1 MKFKDN
7 LRKIRNSS
15 NFSQEKL
22 AEEMSVSRQT
32 ISKWE
37 NGESYPSTK
46 HIFEL
51 TKILHCTYDELI
63 NGKTATNTTTPKP
76 FTPKRFLLAGLTIV
90 LSVVFSIGLF
100 HLVSTEQT
108 NKIDNAKLAAF
119 DTITE
124 NFLASS
130 ELLPTKNTTTKIVGY
145 GISDEDGTFYVKCD
159 VYSSAL
165 PGNHCS
171 AIIYFCENN
180 GNYSYKC
187 QILDD
192 PNYRPSGEYYQ
203 VI

>member
-7 LRKIRNSS
+7 LRKVRSS
-15 NFSQEKL
+15 SKLSQEKL

-37 NGESYPSTK
+37 NGDSFPSTE

-63 NGKTATNTTTPKP
+63 NGKTTTNAPKS
-76 FTPKRFLLAGLTIV
+76 FILKRFLLVGLTM
-90 LSVVFSIGLF
+90 VFGVMVSIGLF
-100 HLVSTEQT
+100 HLISTGQT
-108 NKIDNAKLAAF
+108 TNIDNAKLAAF
-119 DTITE
+119 DTLTA
-124 NFLASS
+124 NFLANSD
-130 ELLPTKNTTTKIVGY
+130 LLPTENTTTKIVGY
-145 GISDEDGTFYVKCD
+145 GITDEDGTFYVKCD
-159 VYSSAL
+159 VYYNFL
-165 PGNHCS
+165 PDEHCS
-171 AIIYFCENN
+171 TIIYFCEEN

-192 PNYRPSGEYYQ
+192 PDYHPSGEYYQ

>member
-7 LRKIRNSS
+7 LRKIRNLSK
-15 NFSQEKL
+15 FSQEKL
-22 AEEMSVSRQT
+22 AEELSVSRQT

-37 NGESYPSTK
+37 NGESFPSTE
-46 HIFEL
+46 HVFEL

-63 NGKTATNTTTPKP
+63 NGEILNSDNRIKSSIS
-76 FTPKRFLLAGLTIV
+76 KRFLLAGLTIILGV
-90 LSVVFSIGLF
+90 IFSIGLF
-100 HLVSTEQT
+100 HLVSMRQT
-108 NKIDNAKLAAF
+108 TNIDNAKLAVF
-119 DTITE
+119 DTLTE

-130 ELLPTKNTTTKIVGY
+130 DLLPTKNTTTKIVGY
-145 GISDEDGTFYVKCD
+145 GITDEDGTFYVKCD
-159 VYSSAL
+159 VYSSTL

-180 GNYSYKC
+180 GDYSYKC

-192 PNYRPSGEYYQ
+192 PNYHPSGEYYQ

>member
-7 LRKIRNSS
+7 LRKVRNSS

-37 NGESYPSTK
+37 NGESLPSTK

-51 TKILHCTYDELI
+51 IKILHCTYDELI
-63 NGKTATNTTTPKP
+63 NGKNTINTTPKP
-76 FTPKRFLLAGLTIV
+76 FISKRFLLAGLTIT
-90 LSVVFSIGLF
+90 LSLVFGIGLF
-100 HLVSTEQT
+100 HLVSARQT
-108 NKIDNAKLAAF
+108 TNIDNAKLAAF
-119 DTITE
+119 DTLTE
-124 NFLASS
+124 NFLVNSD
-130 ELLPTKNTTTKIVGY
+130 LLPAKNTTTRIVGY
-145 GISDEDGTFYVKCD
+145 GITDEDGTFYVKCD
-159 VYSSAL
+159 VYSDTL

-171 AIIYFCENN
+171 TIIYFCEEN

-192 PNYRPSGEYYQ
+192 PDYHPSGEYYQ

>member
-7 LRKIRNSS
+7 LRKVRNSS

-37 NGESYPSTK
+37 NGESFPSTE
-46 HIFEL
+46 HILEL

-63 NGKTATNTTTPKP
+63 NGKTATATARP
-76 FTPKRFLLAGLTIV
+76 FLPKRFLLAGLTII
-90 LSVVFSIGLF
+90 LSIVFGVGLF
-100 HLVSTEQT
+100 HLLSTRQT
-108 NKIDNAKLAAF
+108 TNIDNAKIAIF
-119 DTITE
+119 DALTE
-124 NFLASS
+124 SFLASS
-130 ELLPTKNTTTKIVGY
+130 DILPTENTTTKIVGY
-145 GISDEDGTFYVKCD
+145 GITDEDGTFYVKCD
-159 VYSSAL
+159 VYSNTL

-180 GNYSYKC
+180 GDYSYKC

-192 PNYRPSGEYYQ
+192 PNYHPSGEYYQ

>member
-7 LRKIRNSS
+7 LRKVRNSS

-37 NGESYPSTK
+37 NGESFPSTK

-63 NGKTATNTTTPKP
+63 NGKKSDNNNKMKILMP
-76 FTPKRFLLAGLTIV
+76 RRLLLVGLTMILCV
-90 LSVVFSIGLF
+90 MFGVGLF
-100 HLVSTEQT
+100 HLISTRQT
-108 NKIDNAKLAAF
+108 TDIDNAKLAAF
-119 DTITE
+119 DTLTE
-124 NFLASS
+124 SFLASS
-130 ELLPTKNTTTKIVGY
+130 DLLPTENTTTKIVGY
-145 GISDEDGTFYVKCD
+145 GISDEDDTFYVKCD

-203 VI
+203 VV